1 MMRNIPV
8 HYTKETLI
16 NEIDSKFKNKFDYF
30 NFIIDGTSNYAF
42 INLKQKSYVKDF
54 YNYFNGRKWK
64 NSNKVKIFHNI

>member
-42 INLKQKSYVKDF
+42 INLK
-54 YNYFNGRKWK
+54 
-64 NSNKVKIFHNI
+64 